1 MQVYL
6 SQLAFWEENMDSIQQ
21 VSLNTL
27 QRLPRYLNYLK
38 ALDGNDNVSSTEIAK
53 ALGLND
59 VQVRKDL
66 SSVSSGGRPK
76 VGYKVS
82 SLTEELKEFLGYNS
96 LNRAILIGAGNLGRA
111 LMSYKGFEEYG
122 LKIIAGFDCVEA
134 LVGCKVDDKPILSL
148 NSVSDYCKK
157 NGVRI
162 GVITTPATGAQDAC
176 DLLVNAGVK
185 AIWNFAPAH
194 IIVPEG
200 VLVQNENMACSLAL
214 LSKHLNELL
223 DGDK

>member
-1 MQVYL
+1 MEL
-6 SQLAFWEENMDSIQQ
+6 PQQ

-82 SLTEELKEFLGYNS
+82 SLVTELKEFLGYNS
-96 LNRAILIGAGNLGRA
+96 LNPAVLIGAGNLGRA
-111 LMSYKGFEEYG
+111 LMSYRGFEEYG
-122 LKIIAGFDCVEA
+122 LKIIAGFDCIEA

-148 NSVSDYCKK
+148 DSIDAYCAE

-162 GVITTPATGAQDAC
+162 GVITTPAKAAQEAC
-176 DLLVNAGVK
+176 DRLVSAGIK

-194 IIVPEG
+194 ITVPEG

-223 DGDK
+223 EGHGD